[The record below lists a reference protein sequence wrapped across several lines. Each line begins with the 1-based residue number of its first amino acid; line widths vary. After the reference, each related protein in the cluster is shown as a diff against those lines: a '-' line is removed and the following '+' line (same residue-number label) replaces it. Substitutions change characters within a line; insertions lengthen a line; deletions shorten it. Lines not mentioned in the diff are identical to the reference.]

1 MGHLNLVE
9 AAEGAVPSCMYLL
22 GAMGTALLAV
32 VGALVKVASM
42 LLAEKM
48 ARISDKEA
56 IIEKLEEARETR
68 DTLRRRREES

>member
-1 MGHLNLVE
+1 MGFYRVAE
-9 AAEGAVPSCMYLL
+9 VVEGAVPSCMYLL

-42 LLAEKM
+42 LLSEKM
-48 ARISDKEA
+48 ARITDKEA
-56 IIEKLEEARETR
+56 IIEKLEEAREAR